1 MFDCWKKQIQ
11 SITYTKWT
19 IYNPYIHEITK
30 SLIVFIVNIVIKY
43 LLNCTELS
51 SSHLRSVGR
60 RYNSGVNVSCL
71 LPLEHRIQLC
81 VHSGSFANWITWS
94 LHTHDAL
101 LLTVVAASVHH
112 LRIGARDELVFRT
125 AVVLATDPH
134 RGAPHETEGR
144 DLWTGGYIAKG
155 SQQKTQKDASLE
167 NHFICDELTFYFAVI
182 QNCV

>member
-1 MFDCWKKQIQ
+1 MYIFNAPQIKHM
-11 SITYTKWT
+11 TM
-19 IYNPYIHEITK
+19 YIHDFICHSICIRKIYVRLLKETNTKYILHILSEQSTIHIIIYEITK
-30 SLIVFIVNIVIKY
+30 SLKVFNVNIVIKY

-134 RGAPHETEGR
+134 RGATHETEGR
-144 DLWTGGYIAKG
+144 DLWTG
-155 SQQKTQKDASLE
+155 S
-167 NHFICDELTFYFAVI
+167 
-182 QNCV
+182 